1 MKLKIKEKDYNELL
15 QYKEKYEEQLY
26 RANGLSYL
34 CDNYLVEINKLR
46 ETRDNALLN
55 FKTRKCLVG
64 GKGIGKT
71 HFIKTQILPYIS
83 NYLVLDFNNEY
94 KDIKTDKHKSVIC
107 HISREK
113 SNIIDLIKSYPNRLI
128 IIEDA
133 NILNSTRGLRW
144 LFDELNN
151 NYILVYQAFENIKN
165 ITDKFDYIYDF
176 DTNEQD
182 SIKLDFRTNYNDKI
196 IQI

>member
-15 QYKEKYEEQLY
+15 KYKEKYEEQLY
-26 RANGLSYL
+26 RANGLSLL
-34 CDNYLVEINKLR
+34 CDNHLIEINNLR
-46 ETRDNALLN
+46 GLRDEALLN

-71 HFIKTQILPYIS
+71 HFIKTSVLPYVT

-94 KDIKTDKHKSVIC
+94 SEWKEDKKGIILSPD
-107 HISREK
+107 SRDK
-113 SNIIDLIKSYPNRLI
+113 NYIIELIKKYSDRLI

-182 SIKLDFRTNYNDKI
+182 SIKLEFRTNYNDKI

>member
-1 MKLKIKEKDYNELL
+1 MKLKIKEKEYNELL
-15 QYKEKYEEQLY
+15 KYKEKYEEQLY

-34 CDNYLVEINKLR
+34 CDNYLIEINKLR

-64 GKGIGKT
+64 KRAVGKT
-71 HFIKTQILPYIS
+71 RFIKNHILPCVN

-94 KDIKTDKHKSVIC
+94 SEWKEDKKGIILSPD
-107 HISREK
+107 SRDK
-113 SNIIDLIKSYPNRLI
+113 NYIIELIKKYSDRLI

-151 NYILVYQAFENIKN
+151 NYILVYQEFENIKN

-176 DTNEQD
+176 DTIESD
-182 SIKLDFRTNYNDKI
+182 RIKLEFRTNYSDKI

>member
-1 MKLKIKEKDYNELL
+1 MKLKIKEKEYNELIK
-15 QYKEKYEEQLY
+15 YKEKYEEQLY
-26 RANGLSYL
+26 RANGLSLL
-34 CDNYLVEINKLR
+34 CDDYFIKINDLR
-46 ETRDNALLN
+46 ELRDNALLN

-71 HFIKTQILPYIS
+71 NFIKTKILPYIS
-83 NYLVLDFNNEY
+83 NYLIIDFNDEY
-94 KDIKTDKHKSVIC
+94 KEIKTDKHKSIIC
-107 HISREK
+107 PISRDK
-113 SNIIDLIKSYPNRLI
+113 SNIIDLIRRHPNRLI

-133 NILNSTRGLRW
+133 NILDSGRGLRW
-144 LFDELNN
+144 LFDELKN

-182 SIKLDFRTNYNDKI
+182 SIKLEFRTNYSDKI

>member
-34 CDNYLVEINKLR
+34 CDNYLVEINK
-46 ETRDNALLN
+46 
-55 FKTRKCLVG
+55 
-64 GKGIGKT
+64 
-71 HFIKTQILPYIS
+71 
-83 NYLVLDFNNEY
+83 
-94 KDIKTDKHKSVIC
+94 
-107 HISREK
+107 
-113 SNIIDLIKSYPNRLI
+113 
-128 IIEDA
+128 
-133 NILNSTRGLRW
+133 
-144 LFDELNN
+144 
-151 NYILVYQAFENIKN
+151 
-165 ITDKFDYIYDF
+165 FDYIYDF

>member
-15 QYKEKYEEQLY
+15 KYKEKYEEQLY
-26 RANGLSYL
+26 HANGLSYL
-34 CDNYLVEINKLR
+34 CDNYLIEINNLR
-46 ETRDNALLN
+46 EIRDNALLN
-55 FKTRKCLVG
+55 FKTRKCLIG

-71 HFIKTQILPYIS
+71 HFIKTRILSYVT

-94 KDIKTDKHKSVIC
+94 SEWKEDKKGIILSPKNRDKN
-107 HISREK
+107 HIIELLKKHS
-113 SNIIDLIKSYPNRLI
+113 DRLI

-133 NILNSTRGLRW
+133 NILNSTTGLRW
-144 LFDELNN
+144 LFNELNN
-151 NYILVYQAFENIKN
+151 NYILVYQEFENIKN

-176 DTNEQD
+176 DTIERD
-182 SIKLDFRTNYNDKI
+182 STKLEFRTNYNNKI